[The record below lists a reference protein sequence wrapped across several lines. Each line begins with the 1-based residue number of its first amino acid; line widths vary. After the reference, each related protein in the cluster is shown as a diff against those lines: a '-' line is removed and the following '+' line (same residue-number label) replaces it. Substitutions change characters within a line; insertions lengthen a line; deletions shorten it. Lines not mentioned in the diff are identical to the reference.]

1 MPCVYFQSKWRCSIC
16 RRRSQGRGQAQRTA
30 SASGALGIHEGG
42 AAGENLLELPGGL
55 QRRHSDVKIGGGAAS
70 QANNNNNNNNAGGGG
85 GASKVLDVPRSPELR
100 RHSDVSPASLRE
112 LEKVAGERREE
123 LRWEREMEWR
133 AEQQTSRLKQRRG
146 NAKFTVG
153 DDQKSS
159 ESSLDDDTMSVEV
172 CVLININ

>member
-1 MPCVYFQSKWRCSIC
+1 MK
-16 RRRSQGRGQAQRTA
+16 
-30 SASGALGIHEGG
+30 LG
-42 AAGENLLELPGGL
+42 AAASSAAAQPNNNN
-55 QRRHSDVKIGGGAAS
+55 GGGA
-70 QANNNNNNNNAGGGG
+70 GG

-159 ESSLDDDTMSVEV
+159 ESSLDDDTMTAEV
-172 CVLININ
+172 NRKKLNQKLIFFIQ